1 MQHLT
6 PVNEL
11 KKCREWTTLE
21 QCRLLLPS
29 KALHCVKAVEFRC
42 RLQWASA
49 DCSSIAFL
57 YQHFGFPL
65 SLQFHQCSTLISIF
79 HQQYMALNSRV
90 KITS

>member
-11 KKCREWTTLE
+11 KKCREWTAFE
-21 QCRLLLPS
+21 QCRALLPS
-29 KALHCVKAVEFRC
+29 KAVEVRC

-49 DCSSIAFL
+49 DCSNIAFL

-65 SLQFHQCSTLISIF
+65 SLPFHQCSTPISIF
-79 HQQYMALNSRV
+79 HQQYMALNSKV